1 MRLLS
6 SMLSRFV
13 KTGRLEIIDAG
24 GKTHVFAGDDGPRAT
39 IRFKDPKL
47 YRALFFNPELR
58 TGEAYMDGRFVFE
71 EGTIRDLLMIFALNS
86 TNLRAQPFQKTLR
99 WAYKRLRG
107 LHQRNPMGRAQD
119 NVAHHY
125 DLSNEFY
132 RLFLDDDLNY
142 SCAYYLTP
150 KDSLERAQRNK
161 LRHIAAKL
169 ALEPGH
175 KVLDIGCGWGSM
187 ALYLAEA
194 ADVEVL
200 GVTLSREQCA
210 LARER
215 AKERGLDNRVRF
227 ELIDYREVTGPF
239 DRIVSI
245 GMFEHVGV
253 AHYPE
258 FFAKLGDLLNQDGT
272 ALLHSIGRKGGP
284 GTTAAW
290 IRKYIFPG
298 SYVPALS
305 ETLSAVEP
313 TELSV
318 SDIEIWRLHYAD
330 TLAEW
335 EKRFQR
341 NRAKVVRQFDERFC
355 RMWEFYLISCELGF
369 RFDKQMV
376 FQMQL
381 IKSVDGLPLTRD
393 YMAKAEGTLN
403 DSTLFLPP

>member
-39 IRFKDPKL
+39 IRFKDSKL

-107 LHQRNPMGRAQD
+107 LHQRNPIGRAQD

-227 ELIDYREVTGPF
+227 ELIDYRDVTGPF

>member
-1 MRLLS
+1 
-6 SMLSRFV
+6 
-13 KTGRLEIIDAG
+13 
-24 GKTHVFAGDDGPRAT
+24 
-39 IRFKDPKL
+39 
-47 YRALFFNPELR
+47 
-58 TGEAYMDGRFVFE
+58 MDGSLVFE
-71 EGTIRDLLMIFALNS
+71 AGTIRDLLMIYALNR

-99 WAYKRLRG
+99 RVYKRVRR
-107 LHQRNPMGRAQD
+107 LHQRNPVGRAQD

-125 DLSNEFY
+125 DLSNELF

-150 KDSLERAQRNK
+150 EDTLERAQRNK

-169 ALEPGH
+169 ALQPGQ

-215 AKERGLDNRVRF
+215 AKERGLDDRVHF
-227 ELIDYREVTGPF
+227 ELIDYRNVTGQF
-239 DRIVSI
+239 DRIVSVA
-245 GMFEHVGV
+245 MFEQVGV

-258 FFAKLGDLLNQDGT
+258 FFVKLDDLLHPDGT

-284 GTTAAW
+284 GTTGTW
-290 IRKYIFPG
+290 VRKYIFPG
-298 SYVPALS
+298 GYSPALS
-305 ETLSAVEP
+305 ETLSAVEA
-313 TELSV
+313 TGLWV

-335 EKRFQR
+335 EKRFQK
-341 NRAKVVRQFDERFC
+341 NRDEIARQFDQRFC
-355 RMWEFYLISCELGF
+355 RMWEFYLIISEFSF
-369 RFDKQMV
+369 RFGKHMV

-381 IKSVDGLPLTRD
+381 TKSVDGLPLTRD
-393 YMAKAEGTLN
+393 YMAKVESALAHRGDEKI
-403 DSTLFLPP
+403 